1 MLRKKLQ
8 FFRPYFL
15 RDLILE
21 PEEKKTNP
29 LKFSPFLFDQETPKN
44 PTILSIEFLQNEIKY
59 SYTVEFN
66 RNAALKEELNHY
78 KSI

>member
-1 MLRKKLQ
+1 MLRKKNQ

-29 LKFSPFLFDQETPKN
+29 LKFSPFLH
-44 PTILSIEFLQNEIKY
+44 NEIKY

-66 RNAALKEELNHY
+66 RNAVLKEELNH
-78 KSI
+78 